1 LLAHEDIRDE
11 LFLAIVKQSTDNEE
25 SSAVPRAFDLLAI
38 VLKVFPPTPAFE
50 DFLQAWVRAHDSQAK
65 KDNIKGLL
73 CRRVYEGPQNS
84 SWTPLAPN
92 DAIETVM
99 YEKRKYI
106 KGAHEKVMASI
117 RGLAGKFSAV
127 KFGKNNSSW
136 QDLKK
141 DCYATNLP
149 GKGGARVGRVV
160 PNKRG
165 KKKKKKKK
173 PVVVESESE
182 SEGTLDSSNSE
193 DDSDEESSD

>member
-1 LLAHEDIRDE
+1 
-11 LFLAIVKQSTDNEE
+11 
-25 SSAVPRAFDLLAI
+25 
-38 VLKVFPPTPAFE
+38 
-50 DFLQAWVRAHDSQAK
+50 
-65 KDNIKGLL
+65 
-73 CRRVYEGPQNS
+73 
-84 SWTPLAPN
+84 
-92 DAIETVM
+92 
-99 YEKRKYI
+99 
-106 KGAHEKVMASI
+106 MASI

-127 KFGKNNSSW
+127 AFGKNNSSW

-173 PVVVESESE
+173 KKPVVVESESE